1 MTDIKRELISS
12 YATEEMNKFKKLG
25 EPNKMSSEKYNAI
38 IIAMTKEYEHTP
50 EPLRK
55 LLFLNLLE
63 DDLSEKYFKSVMWHF
78 LDLCGHDIVKGNR
91 DSENKFLSTEEE
103 LSNRIKLEKN
113 AINSVVPY
121 NDIKIITEE
130 KMEDINVQIK
140 KNNRTPTTN

>member
-1 MTDIKRELISS
+1 
-12 YATEEMNKFKKLG
+12 
-25 EPNKMSSEKYNAI
+25 
-38 IIAMTKEYEHTP
+38 MTKEYEQTP

-63 DDLSEKYFKSVMWHF
+63 DDLSKKHFKSMMWHF
-78 LDLCGHDIVKGNR
+78 LDLCGYDIVKGNR
-91 DSENKFLSTEEE
+91 DSKNKFLSTEEE

-130 KMEDINVQIK
+130 KMKDINVQIIK
-140 KNNRTPTTN
+140 KQSNADDKLAVERYYFDLKINPLLNEEIKDEYFEWWMDAQKRIV